1 MVARS
6 VLWGV
11 LQGIT
16 GDVPRG
22 VFKGVPWGIPETLN
36 EIAKVLFILGKKV
49 NLRNAKIKKYKPGI
63 KQTKS
68 ELKTLKVKVTINIY
82 KKLGN
87 ISCSNVYAYIAFAL
101 WSEPNFNILLKDTYN
116 HHFYDNTKNWK
127 FIYWS

>member
-16 GDVPRG
+16 GDVPRS
-22 VFKGVPWGIPETLN
+22 VFKAVPWGVPETLN

-82 KKLGN
+82 KKL
-87 ISCSNVYAYIAFAL
+87 VKYI
-101 WSEPNFNILLKDTYN
+101 
-116 HHFYDNTKNWK
+116 
-127 FIYWS
+127 